1 MKVTVKILIGTF
13 AIIGM
18 ISTGTM
24 LASRAYGQEKE
35 DGPKAKSVKM
45 SAPTA
50 KISPVQAMKIATDKT
65 GGKAGMA
72 MFEFEDGHWIYGVV
86 IAKKGK
92 LMEAEID
99 ATTGKLGDVEDITAA
114 GEGKEFASELTKFAK
129 SAK

>member
-1 MKVTVKILIGTF
+1 MKFPLKIVVGIF

-24 LASRAYGQEKE
+24 LSSKAYGQEKE
-35 DGPKAKSVKM
+35 DGPKVKTVKM
-45 SAPTA
+45 TAPSA
-50 KISPVQAMKIATDKT
+50 KISPVQAMKIATDKS

-99 ATTGKLGDVEDITAA
+99 ATTGKLGDVEDITAS
-114 GEGKEFASELTKFAK
+114 GEGMEFSSELTKFAK